1 MSAPREF
8 IIKCYFKLVYTDI
21 VYIIDISNHSTLN
34 DLFDRACVKFKP
46 HINYH
51 NYYID
56 FVIIGQEKGELGQA
70 IDINNLEY
78 PLWYQF
84 RNLSKELAFYVR
96 PINRYTNSFQCIENY
111 NVSFGELPIDTWRQF
126 TYIT

>member
-21 VYIIDISNHSTLN
+21 VYIIDISCHSTLN
-34 DLFDRACVKFKP
+34 DLFDRACVKFNP

-56 FVIIGQEKGELGQA
+56 YVIIGQEKGELAQA

-126 TYIT
+126 THIT